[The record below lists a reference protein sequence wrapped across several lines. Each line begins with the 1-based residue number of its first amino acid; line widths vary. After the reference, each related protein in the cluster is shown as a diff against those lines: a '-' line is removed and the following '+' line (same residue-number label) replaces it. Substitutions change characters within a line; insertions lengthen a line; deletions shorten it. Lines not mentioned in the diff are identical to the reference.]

1 MPAADPA
8 SPVTLEGTVVVLVA
22 DDLEHRTSRTLYFL
36 RERRSN
42 ELVELKLSPQQAKQV
57 RTGQEL
63 RVRGSRSGKVLAA
76 DPDADA
82 VTVLTAVAPLAALA
96 PPATTRRVI
105 SLIVDI
111 TDGSGNLHT
120 VNGTC
125 DGADQLL
132 ADEMFGSQTGRLNVD
147 GCFRDSSYDV
157 LGFGGTS
164 FPGTAMDVV
173 RVAITEP
180 SQSLGAV
187 CTVLTNGRQADAA
200 AVAQGVDLSVYEH
213 RMYVLP
219 RDDRLPVGGSRHRRL
234 PSGSCLAWVWA
245 CERSSLRIS
254 RYHRA

>member
-1 MPAADPA
+1 MTKLPLRIIAERSCSPLLAMTMLRVLLFVGLSSVAVAVPAADPA

-22 DDLEHRTSRTLYFL
+22 DDLEHRSSRTLYFL

-82 VTVLTAVAPLAALA
+82 VTMLTAVAPLAALA

-164 FPGTAMDVV
+164 YPGTAMDVV

-187 CTVLTNGRQADAA
+187 CSVNWDIWGRRADAA
-200 AVAQGVDLSVYEH
+200 AIAQGVD
-213 RMYVLP
+213 
-219 RDDRLPVGGSRHRRL
+219 
-234 PSGSCLAWVWA
+234 
-245 CERSSLRIS
+245 
-254 RYHRA
+254 